1 MNFGLLG
8 ELYLSMKKW
17 VLSKLRYLDE
27 LAGHP
32 ELQSCHFD
40 ELRAIVAQATRKA
53 AQIGIAVP
61 RMRQGPISIYLCR
74 KVLAGVLAEI
84 KPTGD
89 LLTVAEAAEK
99 FNVSKRTLYR
109 EVEGGNLPCERIRGT
124 IRIRP
129 ADLERHLALSPKSGS
144 LFD

>member
-1 MNFGLLG
+1 
-8 ELYLSMKKW
+8 MKKW

-32 ELQSCHFD
+32 ELQPCHFD
-40 ELRAIVAQATRKA
+40 ELRTIVAQATRKA
-53 AQIGIAVP
+53 AQVGIAVP
-61 RMRQGPISIYLCR
+61 RVRQGPISIDLCR
-74 KVLAGVLAEI
+74 SVLAGVLAEI
-84 KPTGD
+84 KPTSD
-89 LLTVAEAAEK
+89 LMTVAEAAEK

-109 EVEGGNLPCERIRGT
+109 EIKGGNLPCERIRGT

-129 ADLERHLALSPKSGS
+129 ADLERHLAPRPAPGS